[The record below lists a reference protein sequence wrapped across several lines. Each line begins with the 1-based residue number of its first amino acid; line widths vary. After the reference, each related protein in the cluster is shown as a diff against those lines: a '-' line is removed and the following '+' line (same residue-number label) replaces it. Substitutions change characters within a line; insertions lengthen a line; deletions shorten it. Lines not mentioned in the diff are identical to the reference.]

1 MQKNDSGIKSNSTT
15 HGNPVMFSMIYTTQI
30 GSPFAS
36 FLLWGKIAYYV
47 QSHTNK
53 VKYSLLL
60 VPPCEK
66 WSK

>member
-15 HGNPVMFSMIYTTQI
+15 HGNPDTWCDVFNDKQLKLDH
-30 GSPFAS
+30 
-36 FLLWGKIAYYV
+36 LLQGKISYYV

-60 VPPCEK
+60 VPPWEK
-66 WSK
+66 RLK